1 MVRIESNGLVV
12 IGNGSVV
19 VAFAR
24 ISVAPVVEGFD
35 VIGIQPDRLVV
46 IGNGSVVV
54 TFFPISEAPVLKSA
68 SDLRLESN
76 GLAVGCDSPVIGAV
90 VGICDALAHKGSI
103 ARSRLCFSLFAPL
116 LLRPDSGE
124 PLLLGFLTLAL
135 RFRLSCRFRLALL
148 LRLSGS

>member
-19 VAFAR
+19 VAFFR
-24 ISVAPVVEGFD
+24 ISDAPVV
-35 VIGIQPDRLVV
+35 
-46 IGNGSVVV
+46 
-54 TFFPISEAPVLKSA
+54 KSA
-68 SDLRLESN
+68 SDLRIESN